1 MTNKAFINFT
11 DAVNCANPGH
21 ESFPPSNE
29 YQIWIFTI
37 KKIISLTFFKV
48 PI

>member
-21 ESFPPSNE
+21 ERVFHLVMN
-29 YQIWIFTI
+29 I
-37 KKIISLTFFKV
+37 KFGFLLLKK
-48 PI
+48 